1 MNLAHLFSLGI
12 TADEALVA
20 SAAGTVVLV
29 MLTVWQALT
38 MRDPVNKRVRALSKR
53 RAALKA
59 DSLAAAGHSMR
70 GDLRQSGYTFIRR
83 LVLKFNLAR
92 GRQVE
97 IVSARLARAGYRS
110 KDALAVFIFAKTVAP
125 FLFGGGA
132 LLFFGLSGH
141 AATAPTL
148 RLLAVAI
155 GGVAGL
161 FGPDIYV
168 SNEGSKR
175 IQRMSKGLPDA
186 LDLLVICAE
195 AGLSLDASIARIGSE
210 MAEAAPELAEEF
222 ALTSIELGFLP
233 DRHTA
238 LQNLT
243 RRTDM
248 QKLRSLVNSL
258 IQTERY
264 GTPLA
269 TSLRVLAAEFREER
283 LMRAEE
289 KAARL
294 PATMTVPMIVFI
306 LPALFIVLGG
316 PVAIRIMDMTS
327 KM

>member
-1 MNLAHLFSLGI
+1 MNLAGFFPLDI
-12 TADEALVA
+12 TSDDALIA

-29 MLTVWQALT
+29 MLTVWQALV
-38 MRDPVNKRVRALSKR
+38 MRDPVNRRVRALSKR

-59 DSLAAAGHSMR
+59 DTLASAGHSVR
-70 GDLRQSGYTFIRR
+70 GELRQSGVTLIRR
-83 LVLKFNLAR
+83 LALKFNLAR
-92 GRQVE
+92 GRRVE
-97 IVSARLARAGYRS
+97 IIAARLARAGYRS
-110 KDALAVFIFAKTVAP
+110 KDAIAVYLVAKSLGP
-125 FLFGGGA
+125 ILFGGGA
-132 LLFFGLSGH
+132 FVVFDLMSRTPLEPSM
-141 AATAPTL
+141 
-148 RLLAVAI
+148 RLLIVLV
-155 GGVAGL
+155 GCGAGL
-161 FGPDIYV
+161 FAPDIFV
-168 SNEGSKR
+168 SNAGTKR

-186 LDLLVICAE
+186 LDLMVICAE
-195 AGLSLDASIARIGSE
+195 AGLSLDASIARIGRE

-238 LQNLT
+238 LLNLT

-269 TSLRVLAAEFREER
+269 SSLRVLAAEFREER